1 MEQYLYYSFVIVHLN
16 PGICIKVMSDNMKY
30 VLFFL
35 SVLLNGFSCFAQT
48 EGKNSA
54 AEISHIESL
63 IQNLKDSK
71 NDQVIVVA
79 HRGDWRNAPENSLR
93 GIQNCID
100 MGVDMVE
107 IDIQKTKDGH
117 LVLMHDKTINR
128 TTHGRGRVDSYTLK
142 QLKSFYLL
150 DAKGRRTQEKIP
162 TLEEALLLAKDKILI
177 NLDKSYR
184 YYEACYAIIEKT
196 QTLEQ
201 VLIKGKKTVAEVEKK
216 RRSHSGKG
224 FFMPVIRLS
233 DTEAETMV
241 SDYMKHQIPVA
252 FEFSV
257 PDDTMALVDDFK
269 EIRSKGASVWVNAL
283 RAKNNAGHDDEKA
296 LSDTKVYDWFIDNH
310 VNIIQTD
317 NPQLLLDYLRTRGL
331 HR

>member
-1 MEQYLYYSFVIVHLN
+1 MNNFPY
-16 PGICIKVMSDNMKY
+16 KMKY
-30 VLFFL
+30 LLLFLAVLW
-35 SVLLNGFSCFAQT
+35 NGFCCIAQT
-48 EGKNSA
+48 EGKNTA
-54 AEISHIESL
+54 VENSHIETL
-63 IQNLKDSK
+63 VQNLKNSK
-71 NDQVIVVA
+71 SNQVIVVA

-107 IDIQKTKDGH
+107 IDIQRTKDGE
-117 LVLMHDKTINR
+117 LVLMHDKKINR
-128 TTHGRGRVDSYTLK
+128 TTTGKGRVEEYTLK

-150 DAKGRRTQEKIP
+150 DAEGRRTQEKIP
-162 TLEEALLLAKDKILI
+162 TLEEALLLARDKILI

-184 YYEACYAIIEKT
+184 YYEACYVIIENTRT
-196 QTLEQ
+196 QEQ

-233 DTEAETMV
+233 DPEAETMV
-241 SDYMKHQIPVA
+241 SDYMKHQIPIA

-257 PDDTMALVDDFK
+257 PDDTVALVDDFK
-269 EIRSKGASVWVNAL
+269 EIRSKGASIWVNAI
-283 RAKNNAGHDDEKA
+283 RAKNNAGNDDEKA
-296 LSDTKVYDWFIDNH
+296 LGDPKVYDWFIDNH

-317 NPQLLLDYLRTRGL
+317 NPQLLLDYLRARGL